1 MCEVDHC
8 NSRAVGHGLCMAH
21 YATMLRHE
29 TGQHKRYNTKRSGS
43 CQMVGCEGKVRTNH
57 LCEKHYMRFYRASK
71 KTHKVICMHGE
82 CPAAVYREGHCKEHY
97 MELFPKVQTRKPDC
111 SNETCTQPVFNKE
124 LCQKHFNMAK
134 AKKMRRP
141 KCVEKDCPRYQFA
154 LERCLPHY
162 QQTKLEAAEAEDFW
176 SFVKDKLEIA

>member
-29 TGQHKRYNTKRSGS
+29 IGQHKRYNTKRTGN
-43 CQMVGCEGKVRTNH
+43 CQMVGCESKVRTNH

-71 KTHKVICMHGE
+71 KTHKVICMFGE
-82 CPAAVYREGHCKEHY
+82 CPGAVYREGHCKEHY

-111 SNETCTQPVFNKE
+111 SVEKCTQPVFSKE
-124 LCQKHFNMAK
+124 KCQSHFNQTK
-134 AKKMRRP
+134 AKKIRRP
-141 KCVEKDCPRYQFA
+141 KCVEDGCQYHQYV
-154 LERCLPHY
+154 LERCKIHY
-162 QQTKLEAAEAEDFW
+162 EQFKFEGAHADDFW